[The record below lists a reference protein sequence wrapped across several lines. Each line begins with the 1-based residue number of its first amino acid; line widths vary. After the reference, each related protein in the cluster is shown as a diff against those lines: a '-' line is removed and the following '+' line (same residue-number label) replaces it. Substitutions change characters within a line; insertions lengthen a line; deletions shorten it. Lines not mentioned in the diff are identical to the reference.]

1 MNARGMR
8 QVSEKALEPLGAS
21 KPGWRQVS
29 DVASALGYEAQWT
42 KLKQIR
48 AQLIGI
54 AAIEPGQAASAV
66 RLDAGAE

>member
-1 MNARGMR
+1 
-8 QVSEKALEPLGAS
+8 
-21 KPGWRQVS
+21 
-29 DVASALGYEAQWT
+29 VASALGYEAQWT

-54 AAIEPGQAASAV
+54 AAIEAGQGGQAASAV